1 MLAVAVLGVAGA
13 AFGGLWT
20 GSAASAADPTP
31 NAQIKI
37 VAASIGGHSLFGT
50 STDRPVPMEARGD
63 IPLSITIRNTGVTP
77 VAVRYFRITGAMLG
91 IRFVRFEAST
101 RLVVPGGE
109 TRTIT
114 QPADFFDL
122 DQSATGYINTAIQV
136 VDPQRVTL
144 ASHSFVA
151 SVKGK
156 FLSSEGILLLELIVV
171 LADWSRA
178 DPVRRHAAL
187 VAHEPLHR
195 GVLFGLT
202 TGSAA
207 LAIVVGIAML
217 KIGLV
222 APTTWIPAALLA
234 TAGGFALGYISP
246 GPLDRRAHEAAEE
259 TVIDLVAAEAVAH
272 ASGQHERRTTGE
284 VVSHSS
290 GEHTPGTESDGRNTN
305 PAASRPA
312 RVRRICAPARLRS
325 GRPGELAALF
335 VPQEREDEVFSL
347 DSLERDG
354 SRLTEHQIAACR
366 SDLAHQRGNEDFSA
380 ARMPGDRAATMT

>member
-1 MLAVAVLGVAGA
+1 MQNGRIPRPLRDESATARLHSVADSGKWKRGSSVRARRLLAVAVLGVAGA
-13 AFGGLWT
+13 AFGGLLT

-50 STDRPVPMEARGD
+50 STNRPVPMEARGD
-63 IPLSITIRNTGVTP
+63 IPLSITVRNTGVTP

-101 RLVVPGGE
+101 RLVVPAGE

-156 FLSSEGILLLELIVV
+156 FLSSEGILLLELIAFS
-171 LADWSRA
+171 LIGL
-178 DPVRRHAAL
+178 VRILFGVTRRSL
-187 VAHEPLHR
+187 PTNRFMR

-259 TVIDLVAAEAVAH
+259 TVIDLVAAEAVAR

-290 GEHTPGTESDGRNTN
+290 GEHAPGTETDTPQHDSGEF
-305 PAASRPA
+305 
-312 RVRRICAPARLRS
+312 AP
-325 GRPGELAALF
+325 
-335 VPQEREDEVFSL
+335 QH
-347 DSLERDG
+347 DSAPIDPV
-354 SRLTEHQIAACR
+354 S
-366 SDLAHQRGNEDFSA
+366 
-380 ARMPGDRAATMT
+380 

>member
-1 MLAVAVLGVAGA
+1 VRVRRLPAIAVLFVAGA
-13 AFGGLWT
+13 ALAGGLSQT
-20 GSAASAADPTP
+20 AAAADSTP
-31 NAQIKI
+31 NGQVKI

-63 IPLSITIRNTGVTP
+63 IPLSITLRNTGATP
-77 VAVRYFRITGAMLG
+77 VAVRYVRITGAMLG
-91 IRFVRFEAST
+91 IRFVRFEAT
-101 RLVVPGGE
+101 TKLVVAAGE

-156 FLSSEGILLLELIVV
+156 FLSSEGILLLELIAFA
-171 LADWSRA
+171 LIGL
-178 DPVRRHAAL
+178 VRILIGVMRRWL
-187 VAHEPLHR
+187 PTNRFMR

-202 TGSAA
+202 SGSAA

-222 APTTWIPAALLA
+222 APTTWIPATLLA

-246 GPLDRRAHEAAEE
+246 GPLDRRAHEATEE
-259 TVIDLVAAEAVAH
+259 RVIDLVAAEAVAR
-272 ASGQHERRTTGE
+272 ASGQHERRTTGGE

-290 GEHTPGTESDGRNTN
+290 GEHTPGTETD
-305 PAASRPA
+305 
-312 RVRRICAPARLRS
+312 
-325 GRPGELAALF
+325 
-335 VPQEREDEVFSL
+335 VPQHESGGFAPQHESGEYAPQH
-347 DSLERDG
+347 DSAPIDPV
-354 SRLTEHQIAACR
+354 S
-366 SDLAHQRGNEDFSA
+366 
-380 ARMPGDRAATMT
+380 